1 MYLPT
6 TFCGYTFSYY
16 AGKQRSTNNT
26 KDVDFSH
33 NKIVNSID
41 DMMRCG
47 GGDGDKS
54 VVDDVVIP
62 VPAAAMQAGNILV
75 V

>member
-1 MYLPT
+1 MVIL
-6 TFCGYTFSYY
+6 YY
-16 AGKQRSTNNT
+16 AGKQRSSNT

-33 NKIVNSID
+33 NQIVNSID

-54 VVDDVVIP
+54 VVDDVVVTP
-62 VPAAAMQAGNILV
+62 LPAATMQAGNILV